1 MVVWTKC
8 PSVGQTGQTR
18 ETGLTRLR
26 QHLKTERVPRQTVSY
41 ILKVRIP
48 IVGQSVFSR
57 TEKLVVCVESQ
68 EFIFDHRFLHVI
80 SEHGNIEWV
89 SVMTYENEL

>member
-18 ETGLTRLR
+18 KTGLTRQTVFWER
-26 QHLKTERVPRQTVSY
+26 QHRKTERVPRQTVSY

-48 IVGQSVFSR
+48 IVGQSVFIR

-68 EFIFDHRFLHVI
+68 EFILTI
-80 SEHGNIEWV
+80 GSSCYI
-89 SVMTYENEL
+89 